1 MTQKVGWENITLH
14 IHFWSTFPCYKQQKQ
29 NKPFL
34 VYCFCLTKIWSTA
47 PLQSFTHTIARLAF
61 GKNSFL
67 CSYLAISF
75 QLKCLAIFKS
85 LLTQKKI
92 TFLLPPKLL
101 RWPFLL
107 VFQVNLI
114 FNTNLYNHNHS
125 IFRWGQTFKW
135 SQKCRMIAYF
145 GKTSEVSL
153 QACMYRET
161 PYPPQMPNQS
171 CMDFKIQGILM

>member
-1 MTQKVGWENITLH
+1 MTQKVGWENITLR

-85 LLTQKKI
+85 LLTPQKNYFPTSTQVTEMAIFAGISGKPDFQYKPI
-92 TFLLPPKLL
+92 QSQ
-101 RWPFLL
+101 PF
-107 VFQVNLI
+107 
-114 FNTNLYNHNHS
+114 H
-125 IFRWGQTFKW
+125 
-135 SQKCRMIAYF
+135 
-145 GKTSEVSL
+145 L
-153 QACMYRET
+153 QMRA
-161 PYPPQMPNQS
+161 N
-171 CMDFKIQGILM
+171 I